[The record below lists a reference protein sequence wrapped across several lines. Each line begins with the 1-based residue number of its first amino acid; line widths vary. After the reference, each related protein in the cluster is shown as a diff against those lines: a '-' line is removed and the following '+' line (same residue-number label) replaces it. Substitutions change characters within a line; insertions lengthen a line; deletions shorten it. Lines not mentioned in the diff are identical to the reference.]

1 MIANHELVG
10 GEAVIREVKVPDE
23 ELSENVGSNLELIF
37 KYGQNDFQNVPGR
50 CSVSVGDVIEYGHEL
65 IVVCG
70 IGFKKLSLQQYRD
83 FIAIPRR
90 ERYFSVPVRGDYV

>member
-10 GEAVIREVKVPDE
+10 GEAVIREVNVPDE
-23 ELSENVGSNLELIF
+23 ELTENVGLNLELIF

-50 CSVSVGDVIEYGHEL
+50 CSVSVGDVIEYNDEL

-70 IGFKKLSLQQYRD
+70 IGFKKLLPQEYANL
-83 FIAIPRR
+83 IAIPRR